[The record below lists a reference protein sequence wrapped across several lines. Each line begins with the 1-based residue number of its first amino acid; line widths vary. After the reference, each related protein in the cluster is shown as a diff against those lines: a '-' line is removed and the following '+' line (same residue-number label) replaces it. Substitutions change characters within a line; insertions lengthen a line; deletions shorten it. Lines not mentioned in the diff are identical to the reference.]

1 MPKVTPMTSPGLRT
15 WVRATDSEGHSII
28 AEDNHDGTFTTWG
41 YGAIGQTGELLA
53 GVTISPTTKQDK
65 SDIDRLEKMLAKS
78 EKRSQAWYNCYRIAQ
93 GR

>member
-1 MPKVTPMTSPGLRT
+1 MNERT

-28 AEDNHDGTFTTWG
+28 AEANHDGTFTTWSYSV
-41 YGAIGQTGELLA
+41 YGAIGSTGEPLP